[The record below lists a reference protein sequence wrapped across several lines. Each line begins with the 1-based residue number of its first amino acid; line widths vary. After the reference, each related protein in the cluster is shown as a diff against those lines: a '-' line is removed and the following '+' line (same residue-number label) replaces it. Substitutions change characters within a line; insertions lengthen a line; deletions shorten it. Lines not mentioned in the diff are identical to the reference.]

1 MDFYQIGAMKLFS
14 QLGQLIEAD
23 DILAAEAARQQKQED
38 ALDIKISDLPSEVMQ
53 QIGGYLLQDP
63 NKKIHKIF
71 KNRPDDNLQVLLFGE
86 VKDLTYINIY
96 SSDNEIDYPMNYK
109 LLDYVNYILKVKG
122 VKNTLEKMR
131 VNFYVHTYKN
141 PNIKDAK
148 LIIKFINKKGKEI
161 AAIEQEYHIGR
172 GIMGTG
178 GGYNYVLSYRHE
190 NKWNKQKIQ
199 KNDVIKEYNVI
210 HDEITNKYF

>member
-1 MDFYQIGAMKLFS
+1 MDFYQIGAMKVFS

-23 DILAAEAARQQKQED
+23 E
-38 ALDIKISDLPSEVMQ
+38 IKISDLPSEVMQ

-148 LIIKFINKKGKEI
+148 LIIKFLNKQDKEI
-161 AAIEQEYHIGR
+161 ATIEQVYHIG
-172 GIMGTG
+172 GIMGVG

-210 HDEITNKYF
+210 HDEIINKYF

>member
-1 MDFYQIGAMKLFS
+1 MDFYHIGTMKVFS

-23 DILAAEAARQQKQED
+23 DILAAGAARQQKQED

-148 LIIKFINKKGKEI
+148 LIIKFLNKQDKEI
-161 AAIEQEYHIGR
+161 ATIEQVYHIG
-172 GIMGTG
+172 GIMGVG

>member
-1 MDFYQIGAMKLFS
+1 MQKIGS
-14 QLGQLIEAD
+14 
-23 DILAAEAARQQKQED
+23 
-38 ALDIKISDLPSEVMQ
+38 
-53 QIGGYLLQDP
+53 YLLEDP
-63 NKKIHKIF
+63 NKTVHKIF
-71 KNRPDDNLQVLLFGE
+71 KNRPDDDLQVLLFGE

-148 LIIKFINKKGKEI
+148 LIIKFLNKQDKEI
-161 AAIEQEYHIGR
+161 ATIEQVYHIG
-172 GIMGTG
+172 GIMGVG

-199 KNDVIKEYNVI
+199 KNDIIKEYNI
-210 HDEITNKYF
+210 MHDEICKKYF

>member
-1 MDFYQIGAMKLFS
+1 MDFYQIGAMKVFS
-14 QLGQLIEAD
+14 ELGQLIEED
-23 DILAAEAARQQKQED
+23 QKNQLKITSLNSDIMQK
-38 ALDIKISDLPSEVMQ
+38 
-53 QIGGYLLQDP
+53 IGSYLLEDK
-63 NKKIHKIF
+63 NKTIHKIF
-71 KNRPDDNLQVLLFGE
+71 KNRPDDDLQVLLFGE

-148 LIIKFINKKGKEI
+148 LMIKFLNKKGKEI
-161 AAIEQEYHIGR
+161 AAIEQEYHIG
-172 GIMGTG
+172 GLMGVG
-178 GGYNYVLSYRHE
+178 GGYNYKLLYWHE

>member
-1 MDFYQIGAMKLFS
+1 MDFYHIGAMKVFS
-14 QLGQLIEAD
+14 QLGQLIE
-23 DILAAEAARQQKQED
+23 ED
-38 ALDIKISDLPSEVMQ
+38 EHNQIKLSDLPIDIMQ
-53 QIGGYLLQDP
+53 KIGSYLLEDK

-71 KNRPDDNLQVLLFGE
+71 KNRPDDKLQVLLFGE

-148 LIIKFINKKGKEI
+148 LMIKFLNKKGKEI

-178 GGYNYVLSYRHE
+178 GGYNYKLLYWHE
-190 NKWNKQKIQ
+190 NEWNKQKIQ
-199 KNDVIKEYNVI
+199 KNDIIKEYNII
-210 HDEITNKYF
+210 HDEIINKYF

>member
-1 MDFYQIGAMKLFS
+1 MDFYHIGAMKVFS

-23 DILAAEAARQQKQED
+23 E
-38 ALDIKISDLPSEVMQ
+38 IKISDLHSEVMQ

-141 PNIKDAK
+141 PNIKDVK
-148 LIIKFINKKGKEI
+148 LVIKFLNKQDKEI
-161 AAIEQEYHIGR
+161 ATIEQVYHIG
-172 GIMGTG
+172 GIMGVG